1 VWTASQENF
10 ISDSLPLVGIV
21 KFVSYL
27 PGIYCLNLRC
37 RRTNKLPTW
46 DIIYDKADYMSKGA
60 LKLSN
65 KDRSI
70 VERRF

>member
-1 VWTASQENF
+1 LSA
-10 ISDSLPLVGIV
+10 LVGIV
-21 KFVSYL
+21 KFVSFQ
-27 PGIYCLNLRC
+27 PEIYGLNLRC
-37 RRTNKLPTW
+37 RRTYKLPAW
-46 DIIYDKADYMSKGA
+46 DIIYNKADYMSKMA